1 MYLLNELTCC
11 LASRV
16 SAGVFV
22 CKLLKFPT
30 IEIEFRRCAKK
41 SSILL
46 QRTAFMVE
54 VCHMMTHFLA
64 FIHCSNNR

>member
-11 LASRV
+11 LASQGFRRCIRV
-16 SAGVFV
+16 QTVE
-22 CKLLKFPT
+22 CLT

-46 QRTAFMVE
+46 QRTAFIVE
-54 VCHMMTHFLA
+54 VNHMMTHFLA
-64 FIHCSNNR
+64 FIHRSNNR